1 MLVPSWVGPLISL
14 FFQGSVGIKPTKN
27 THYLLPLRTRNLTG
41 IDSDK

>member
-1 MLVPSWVGPLISL
+1 MLVHSWIGLHISL

-27 THYLLPLRTRNLTG
+27 THHLLPLGTRNLTG